1 MGADYICSWSTG
13 GGNACQSPEETDSP
27 VVVGVAA
34 FVYVRDL
41 RTKTSDYADLDYK
54 LAGSGVAASE
64 HPLLVYAPAD
74 SSQ

>member
-27 VVVGVAA
+27 VVIDVAA
-34 FVYVRDL
+34 LYVRDL

-64 HPLLVYAPAD
+64 HPLLVNAPAD
-74 SSQ
+74 SSH